1 MKVIIGL
8 GNIGKQ
14 YENTFHNIGFMVI
27 DEFAKKH
34 GLKDFRKACDAEI
47 CIGDFCGE
55 EFVLAKPTTFMNA
68 SGNSV
73 KKLFEKYASNKL
85 ENILI
90 IYDDADLEVGNI
102 RMRMSGSAGTHN
114 GMRNIVSIMQNT
126 DIARLRLGIKNDELK
141 QAQVQIIDHV
151 LGKIKPN
158 DKDKIK
164 TVFPVAIECI
174 EDFISNKDPQ
184 RIIEKVNRKRD

>member
-1 MKVIIGL
+1 
-8 GNIGKQ
+8 
-14 YENTFHNIGFMVI
+14 MVI
-27 DEFAKKH
+27 DDFAKKH

-141 QAQVQIIDHV
+141 QAQVQIID
-151 LGKIKPN
+151 KE
-158 DKDKIK
+158 KIK